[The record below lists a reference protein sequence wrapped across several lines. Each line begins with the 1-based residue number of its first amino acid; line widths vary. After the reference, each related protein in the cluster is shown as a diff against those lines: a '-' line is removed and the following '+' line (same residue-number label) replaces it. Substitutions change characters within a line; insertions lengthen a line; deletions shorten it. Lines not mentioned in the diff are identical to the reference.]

1 MGQCPACHEW
11 NTFVEEPA
19 AASKASGKGTG
30 KPTAGVVQWESLG
43 LAGRSGSASGK
54 QKDGGG
60 DGTPPGWQGRPHGR
74 GKALPL
80 KDITVSDTERLSTGI
95 AELDRVLGGGLVQ
108 GSLILVGGDPGIG
121 KSTLLLQVCRNLT
134 AGMEAQA
141 ASGEP
146 SPHFAAG
153 QQGTE
158 GGNSIHQEPV
168 RVLYVSGEESQQ
180 QIKLRANR
188 MGAFG
193 DSLLLLCE
201 TNLTDVQEAI
211 VRLAPQVVIIDSIQT
226 MYNET
231 VTSAPGS
238 VSQVRETTGVLL
250 QLAKGLGVT
259 IFIVG
264 HVTKEGAV
272 AGPRV
277 LEHMVDTVLY
287 FEGDRHAS
295 YRILHGVKNRFGS
308 TDEIGVFEMKEDGL
322 REVPNP
328 SEFMLE
334 GRPEGASGSV
344 VACSMEGT
352 RPILIEVQALTA
364 RSNLAY
370 PRRTTDGAD
379 NNRVNLLLAVLER
392 RLGLRLSDMDVYVN
406 IAGGVRLREP
416 AVDLGIV
423 IAVISSFKDIVID
436 EKTLVFGEVGLSG
449 EIRSVS
455 QAPLRVKEAQK
466 LGFTT
471 VILPQACVKSVG
483 KAKGVSLVG
492 VRNVRDLIGA
502 LQPKALQQ
510 RRGDEYVIN
519 D

>member
-1 MGQCPACHEW
+1 M
-11 NTFVEEPA
+11 
-19 AASKASGKGTG
+19 
-30 KPTAGVVQWESLG
+30 G

-54 QKDGGG
+54 QKDGGD

-158 GGNSIHQEPV
+158 GGNSIRQEPV

-201 TNLTDVQEAI
+201 TNLADVQEAI